1 MKKVL
6 KRVMVIGLAMTLTA
20 AAFVGCSKSDKK
32 IDSNT
37 NPGTENV
44 DSTKPDTWI
53 ADRTIVVQAYV
64 DDIGYTIPEDI
75 NNTAVMKE
83 ITKRTGI
90 KLDIRYTPGDS
101 DEAVLASQLA
111 SGTIPDAIVTYL
123 NNSTRPEFSILLK
136 AAQEGM
142 FADVAPFMEN
152 SKVYKNYLVD
162 GYLPN
167 DAKENITFR
176 EEFDGAAYIM
186 QLYIPKVDRT
196 SEYIAED
203 EYVGGLYIQKAIADD
218 LGINPTEIKTQEQLY
233 DLLVAIKDGGYKDE
247 NGNNVYPVGPK
258 YWGGSPDALQYIT
271 MNYNWGV
278 SDNYNISKDGE
289 ILHEAETDYVYDKI
303 NFVRKLLAEGLVNPE
318 FFTMDSTRAEEVS
331 KTKNSAII
339 ADVHNYEE
347 IIYGSED
354 WIPLGPLNDFTGSN
368 AEIVHGKNGYGA
380 LAISADTENPEEI
393 FKFFDYIASYEGQLL
408 AEYGIEGEHY
418 DMVDGFPVIK
428 EAVLEKLNAGDSDYL
443 INEVGAAF
451 GGAGNVFMDFVI
463 TNVDPIADFGESRPG
478 ASSST
483 TYERSIQIAKD
494 YPVEKKLIQGLDAT
508 AYLSAPSLADVK
520 AQMALLN
527 YDEMLVQ
534 SIYASDD
541 AEVQN
546 IVESFR
552 LQLKSSGIDQF
563 RDHLKEIYSENAEG
577 ISFYAE

>member
-1 MKKVL
+1 MKKAL
-6 KRVMVIGLAMTLTA
+6 KRFMVIGLAMTLTA
-20 AAFVGCSKSDKK
+20 ATFVGCGKSDKK
-32 IDSNT
+32 SDTNNNT
-37 NPGTENV
+37 GTENV

-75 NNTAVMKE
+75 NNTPVMKE
-83 ITKRTGI
+83 LTKRTGI

-111 SGTIPDAIVTYL
+111 SGTIPDVIVTYL

-152 SKVYKNYLVD
+152 SEVYKNYLVD

-186 QLYIPKVDRT
+186 QLYIPRVDRST
-196 SEYIAED
+196 EYIPED
-203 EYVGGLYIQKAIADD
+203 EYVGGLYIQKSIADD
-218 LGINPTEIKTQEQLY
+218 LGIDPTEIKTQEQFY
-233 DLLVAIKDGGYKDE
+233 NLLVAIKNGGYTDE
-247 NGNNVYPVGPK
+247 NGNPVYPVGPK

-271 MNYNWGV
+271 KNFAWGV
-278 SDNYNISKDGE
+278 SDNYNITKDGE
-289 ILHEAETDYVYDKI
+289 ILHEVETDYVYEKI
-303 NFVRKLLAEGLVNPE
+303 NFVRKLLAEGLINPE

-347 IIYGSED
+347 IVYGSED
-354 WIPLGPLNDFTGSN
+354 WIPLGPLNDFTGNN

-380 LAISADTENPEEI
+380 WAISADAENPEEI
-393 FKFFDYIASYEGQLL
+393 FKFFDYLATYEGQLL

-428 EAVLEKLNAGDSDYL
+428 EEVLERLNAGDSDYL
-443 INEVGAAF
+443 INEIGAAF
-451 GGAGNVFMDFVI
+451 GGAGNVFLDFVL
-463 TNVDPIADFGESRPG
+463 TNVDAMEDFGESRPG
-478 ASSST
+478 AGFST

-494 YPVEKKLIQGLDAT
+494 YPVEKKLVPGLNAT
-508 AYLSAPSLADVK
+508 AYLSVPELADVR
-520 AQMALLN
+520 AQMSLLN
-527 YDEMLVQ
+527 YNEMLVQ
-534 SIYASDD
+534 AIYASDD
-541 AEVQN
+541 TEVQN

-552 LQLKSSGIDQF
+552 AQLKSAGIDQF
-563 RDHLKEIYSENAEG
+563 KEHLNTIYSENPEA
-577 ISFYAE
+577 INFYTE